1 MEAVL
6 GAVLAAA
13 RACSRLTFVAVA
25 LLFLAAAAAPV
36 AAQQPGSVNPNAD
49 AVKEQQ
55 LLQQLNRIQG
65 LGSIP
70 DTKSYVI
77 EQPIGRVWQTFH
89 EVWLRWIGGIA
100 MLGMLAVLIVF
111 YLWRGTVRVKSGLN
125 NGVYARDTSNT
136 DDRFVDYFGGS
147 DTIVT
152 SSGSMDSGMFE
163 TNLHDER
170 FLPFEGAGAVSSW
183 SLSLPA
189 QLRPFDYTT
198 ISDVI
203 LHIHYT
209 ARDAGDALAA
219 PATKELVAMLDTVGQ
234 SGQALMFCLRFD
246 FPSQWYAFVTG
257 TANFTLDLTK
267 DLLPYMVQSANR
279 ITIDA
284 LTLYAAIAG
293 KIVSVTPTVDLGA
306 LASGLSATAGT
317 AILSLP
323 SDATVMTRDP
333 NQQVFLVMQYHF
345 GA

>member
-1 MEAVL
+1 V
-6 GAVLAAA
+6 
-13 RACSRLTFVAVA
+13 
-25 LLFLAAAAAPV
+25 P
-36 AAQQPGSVNPNAD
+36 SVVGPYTSITCM
-49 AVKEQQ
+49 
-55 LLQQLNRIQG
+55 LSLQR
-65 LGSIP
+65 S
-70 DTKSYVI
+70 
-77 EQPIGRVWQTFH
+77 
-89 EVWLRWIGGIA
+89 
-100 MLGMLAVLIVF
+100 
-111 YLWRGTVRVKSGLN
+111 TVRVKSGLN

-284 LTLYAAIAG
+284 LTLYAAIAS

-323 SDATVMTRDP
+323 SDATVMTRDL